1 MLHIICN
8 TIAWLLLLSLSNV
21 TAGWDYWLLFFASS
35 MHLSDKIINYSYW
48 YNNLL
53 TRLIDFIHIPQIY
66 QLLNSQNAFLFLCVC
81 VVFETW
87 SYVSSV
93 DPRLP
98 LYPRLRSSSSCLHFL
113 SAEYTPVLPHLLRM
127 ILSALYQ
134 LSIFKK
140 NTLTK
145 SYMNMKTFWSFSC
158 NIAFFHAPL
167 SPTEIFFFLPNS
179 LLISHH
185 FLWLFEFNYVW
196 FYEHEWG

>member
-140 NTLTK
+140 KYFNKVIYEYEDILVIFMQYCLLSCSSVSHWNLFLPSKFPLNFTSLFV
-145 SYMNMKTFWSFSC
+145 TFW
-158 NIAFFHAPL
+158 
-167 SPTEIFFFLPNS
+167 
-179 LLISHH
+179 
-185 FLWLFEFNYVW
+185 V
-196 FYEHEWG
+196 